1 MSLAVAEGRGRDEL
15 RGVGDVAV
23 YLGGDLLRDGQAP
36 RRRLLPG
43 GQRFERLVVAAR
55 LCDHLLFRV
64 RGLVLGTLAKNSVP
78 QIPQQLADDRRRQV
92 NIPANSLALVPPT
105 LLAHVGFRDGVVELI
120 HLRDVVL
127 PRVPL
132 TWYGGWQR
140 SLIGLVVFD
149 TGHVSQHRALEEPE
163 ADYLRRDLERHDDV
177 DGVAAHERCEL
188 LGGHGEED
196 IGARCW
202 RGQGP
207 EDRDMDALR
216 LEGLALTRLRGR
228 YGVVKGLA
236 DAFGDWL
243 GGWPLSSRRGFLLL
257 GWRRLRESRW
267 RGTDGFGSG
276 ARGLLRY

>member
-1 MSLAVAEGRGRDEL
+1 MVVAGVVPLAGRGVCWRRWAEEEDGAAKLGGGGGLMDEEGGSPS
-15 RGVGDVAV
+15 RGVAPLPPRGDVAV

-43 GQRFERLVVAAR
+43 GQHFERLVVAAR

-132 TWYGGWQR
+132 TCYGGWQR

-188 LGGHGEED
+188 LGGHGEEGYRSALLE
-196 IGARCW
+196 GAR
-202 RGQGP
+202 
-207 EDRDMDALR
+207 
-216 LEGLALTRLRGR
+216 T
-228 YGVVKGLA
+228 
-236 DAFGDWL
+236 
-243 GGWPLSSRRGFLLL
+243 GG
-257 GWRRLRESRW
+257 
-267 RGTDGFGSG
+267 
-276 ARGLLRY
+276 